1 MIVLYSHG
9 KSQMLG
15 MDEFTLKGATSPI
28 PPISACNN
36 VYHIWHNIEL
46 IIYPIDKY
54 ENGDNIKWQTI

>member
-1 MIVLYSHG
+1 
-9 KSQMLG
+9 MLG

>member
-1 MIVLYSHG
+1 MLTRIIYIYIYIYMIVLYSHG

-36 VYHIWHNIEL
+36 VYHI
-46 IIYPIDKY
+46 
-54 ENGDNIKWQTI
+54 